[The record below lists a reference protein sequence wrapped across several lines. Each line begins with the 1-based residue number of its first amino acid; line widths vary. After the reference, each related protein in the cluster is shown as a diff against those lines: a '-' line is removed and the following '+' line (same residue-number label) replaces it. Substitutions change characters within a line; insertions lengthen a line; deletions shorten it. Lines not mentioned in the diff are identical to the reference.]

1 MWDSELRLYRV
12 ACRKISG
19 ISMGLNNQ
27 VKMENKFIG
36 GEKLKVIG
44 KNTYKKIE
52 ILIIIIVSKAEER
65 NSKSRA
71 KVSRE

>member
-1 MWDSELRLYRV
+1 
-12 ACRKISG
+12 
-19 ISMGLNNQ
+19 MGLNNQ
-27 VKMENKFIG
+27 LKMENKFVG

-52 ILIIIIVSKAEER
+52 ILIIIIVNRAEER

-71 KVSRE
+71 KVFRE